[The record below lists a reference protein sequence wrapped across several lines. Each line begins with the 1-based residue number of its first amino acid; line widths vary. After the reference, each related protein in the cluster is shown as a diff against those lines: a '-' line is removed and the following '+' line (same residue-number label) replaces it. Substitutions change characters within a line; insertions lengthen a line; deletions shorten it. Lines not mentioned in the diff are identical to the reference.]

1 MTASSLARLP
11 SRRGFTSLLLALL
24 AAGCIGDTSVS
35 EQDALG
41 EQLESMP
48 YLTWVS
54 AGDLEKSGVVQI
66 DRDRASPGLNLYS
79 PRNRPQAILMNLD
92 GEIVHSWRAV
102 VERGDTWQHVE
113 LLPNGDLL
121 VVVAER
127 RLLKVDANSKV
138 VWTLDGQFHHDLAVS
153 EVGRIYSILRG
164 ERSVDIDGE
173 EVSILD
179 DSIAV
184 ISPDG
189 ELLETVSIY
198 DLFSDQVPASRW
210 EHVKRWLSR
219 SDTIEAANK
228 RREKGELPFLHGSP
242 VDLFHVN
249 TVEIIP
255 RDVDGVARKGD
266 LLISLRELDQIA
278 VLDLQTRAIRWRWGP
293 GILRSQHQPTLLD
306 NDNILVFDNKG
317 AGTKI
322 SRVIELDPQSSEIVW
337 EYLADPPEGFYS
349 ARRSGNERL
358 PNGNTLITESDTGRA
373 FEVTVDGEIVW
384 DFYVPIINR
393 QKKSRVSVY
402 RMTRLSLSA
411 EELAWLD
418 GPSPTPS
425 P

>member
-11 SRRGFTSLLLALL
+11 GRRGFTSLLLALL

-79 PRNRPQAILMNLD
+79 PRNRPQAILMDLD

-293 GILRSQHQPTLLD
+293 GILRSTIREPDLARTVVTEDVDSLETGNRRAAVDVTPSNRTASLVRSLGLVVLGYRESVLILLSAP
-306 NDNILVFDNKG
+306 IGVE
-317 AGTKI
+317 
-322 SRVIELDPQSSEIVW
+322 RVIAFVAAPTEI
-337 EYLADPPEGFYS
+337 
-349 ARRSGNERL
+349 
-358 PNGNTLITESDTGRA
+358 
-373 FEVTVDGEIVW
+373 
-384 DFYVPIINR
+384 
-393 QKKSRVSVY
+393 
-402 RMTRLSLSA
+402 
-411 EELAWLD
+411 
-418 GPSPTPS
+418 
-425 P
+425 